1 MGFMVE
7 GSTGARAV
15 AMLKA
20 MPQGTIIDTPE
31 FALALGVKAGALHQ
45 LLANAV
51 KLRLIKKVRA
61 RGSPCIGWALGAG
74 NVGTTIE
81 PRRVPPAPPTLED
94 LERRRLAELRRQQRA
109 ASAPSTPAFI
119 RDANWPPGFVSTFSS
134 PELRYRPPAERLA
147 GDGPDADP
155 EAALPAWLR
164 GLVPDVAPVVDVAAA
179 PPTPPRPQQLPLFDV
194 SEIGEP
200 GRERWRRLDLALPKP
215 PRVIPAPPWRQ
226 VSILEVCRLRRLKP
240 RPTSFSG

>member
-20 MPQGTIIDTPE
+20 MPQGTIIETPD
-31 FALALGVKAGALHQ
+31 FAMALSVKPGALHQ

-51 KLRLIKKVRA
+51 KLRLIKKVRT

-81 PRRVPPAPPTLED
+81 PRRAPAMPPSLED
-94 LERRRLAELRRQQRA
+94 LARRQLAEQRRQQRA
-109 ASAPSTPAFI
+109 AQQPPAPQFTY
-119 RDANWPPGFVSTFSS
+119 DTTWPPGFVSALAS
-134 PELRYRPPAERLA
+134 PELRYRAPSSMLA
-147 GDGPDADP
+147 GEGPDADP
-155 EAALPAWLR
+155 EAVLPVWLR
-164 GLVPDVAPVVDVAAA
+164 GLVPGAA
-179 PPTPPRPQQLPLFDV
+179 PAPDIAAPSALPPRPQQLPLFDP

-200 GRERWRRLDLALPKP
+200 GRERWRRLDLSLPKP
-215 PRVIPAPPWRQ
+215 SRPIPPPQWRQ

>member
-31 FALALGVKAGALHQ
+31 FALLLEVKAGALHQ

-51 KLRLIKKVRA
+51 KLRLIKKVRR

-81 PRRVPPAPPTLED
+81 PRREPPTPPTAEEI
-94 LERRRLAELRRQQRA
+94 ERRRRAEERRLLRA
-109 ASAPSTPAFI
+109 ASGMPAPQYSFGST
-119 RDANWPPGFVSTFSS
+119 WPPGFVSSLAA
-134 PELRYRPPAERLA
+134 PELHYQSPASKLV

-155 EAALPAWLR
+155 DAELPVWLR
-164 GLVPDVAPVVDVAAA
+164 GLVPGA
-179 PPTPPRPQQLPLFDV
+179 PPAPDILPPAAPPRPQQLPLFDP

-200 GRERWRRLDLALPKP
+200 GRARWRRLDLTLP
-215 PRVIPAPPWRQ
+215 PAPRNAAMPNWRQ
-226 VSILEVCRLRRLKP
+226 VSILEA
-240 RPTSFSG
+240 